1 MGRAT
6 GETGWP
12 KPIHKKGRVTSQLVF
27 TLGQKF
33 QLWVGSNFSMSNKL
47 CEQGRKFEGGI
58 APKVDL
64 SKIPRFSSPTTLVL
78 ASNILKIVITLLA
91 TMPSSPS
98 WQYVDD
104 DASKSEAR

>member
-1 MGRAT
+1 
-6 GETGWP
+6 
-12 KPIHKKGRVTSQLVF
+12 
-27 TLGQKF
+27 
-33 QLWVGSNFSMSNKL
+33 MSIKL

-64 SKIPRFSSPTTLVL
+64 SKNPRFSSPTTLVL

-98 WQYVDD
+98 WQNVDN